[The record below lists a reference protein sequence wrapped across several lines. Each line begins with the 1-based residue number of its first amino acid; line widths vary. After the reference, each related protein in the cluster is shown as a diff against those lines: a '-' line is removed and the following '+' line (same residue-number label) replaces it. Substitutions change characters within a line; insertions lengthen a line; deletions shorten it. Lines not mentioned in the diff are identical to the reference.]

1 MRWLKFNAVG
11 AMGMAVQIT
20 TLAVGVHLLELHYI
34 LATVLAVEAALLHNF
49 VWHVTWT
56 WPVHTGLHRRPLRSL
71 LHFQLISGTVSIA
84 GNTGFM
90 WILVATAQMEPV
102 LANLICIG
110 ACSFVNFAVC
120 RRFVFALSSSSSPTP
135 HGNARTSF

>member
-56 WPVHTGLHRRPLRSL
+56 WPAATGAVPDDLRRYELQPE
-71 LHFQLISGTVSIA
+71 FYLIFG
-84 GNTGFM
+84 
-90 WILVATAQMEPV
+90 
-102 LANLICIG
+102 
-110 ACSFVNFAVC
+110 
-120 RRFVFALSSSSSPTP
+120 
-135 HGNARTSF
+135 